1 MSNSQPASLTD
12 RFSHDRFGE
21 RSETAH
27 AAAAHVSPI
36 QLSISSDLALVEKDW
51 QSFEQEADCTVFQ
64 TFFWQSAWFRNVGPH
79 EPVTPAIVIGRTAD
93 GKILFLMPLAL
104 HRSRLF
110 RSLTWLASDLCDYN
124 APLLARNFAERLG
137 GRHFAAIW
145 HDILA
150 LLRAD
155 PNLRPDVVILEKM
168 PETVGSQP
176 NPFMELGVSPNP
188 SGAYLTH
195 FSGSW
200 DEFYAARR
208 SSATRRRDR
217 TKLKRLADFGEVRF
231 VTPDSPAAID
241 ETVSVLFAQK
251 TKSFAKMGVANMFA
265 RPGWADF
272 FRQISGDPAVRQVTH
287 VSRLEVGD
295 TLAATNF
302 GLLFGGR
309 YYHVLA
315 GYDDGDVSKYGPG
328 AAHLRDLMR
337 YAIEHG
343 CEAFDFTIGDEG
355 YKREWSDTA
364 ISLHDARLA
373 LTWRGRVVA
382 LISATLSHA
391 KRTIKQTPLLWSWAT
406 RIRAAL
412 GRRGTAAPDP
422 AARDD
427 ETD

>member
-1 MSNSQPASLTD
+1 MSNTQPASLTD
-12 RFSHDRFGE
+12 RFSHDRFDE
-21 RSETAH
+21 RLETAR
-27 AAAAHVSPI
+27 AAVAHVSPI
-36 QLSISSDLALVEKDW
+36 ELSISSDLALVEKDW
-51 QSFEQEADCTVFQ
+51 QCFEQEADCTVFQ

-104 HRSRLF
+104 RRSRLF

-137 GRHFAAIW
+137 ERRFAAIW

-168 PETVGSQP
+168 PETIGSQP

-195 FSGSW
+195 FSGNW

-272 FRQISGDPAVRQVTH
+272 FRQISADPAVRQVTH

-382 LISATLSHA
+382 LFSATLSRA

-412 GRRGTAAPDP
+412 GRRRAAAPDP
-422 AARDD
+422 AASDD